1 MGLRGEGEVA
11 KEWNRSQYRYHKAER
26 MMMTS
31 SISLFWHPVNNTT
44 YSLLRDLPFRYK
56 GFIKDC
62 PSGELDKPE
71 FQKIYKQFFPFG
83 DPSTFADYVFNVF
96 DSNKNGKIEFK
107 EFIVALSVT
116 SRGNLED
123 KLQWAFQLY
132 DIDNDQ
138 TITYDEM
145 LSIVDAIY
153 KMVGTM
159 VKLPPDE
166 DTPEKRVSKIFSL
179 MDKDKDGRLT
189 FDEFKEGSM
198 KDPTIVQ
205 ALSLYDGLV

>member
-1 MGLRGEGEVA
+1 MGKSQSKLTTEELRELQECTKFDR
-11 KEWNRSQYRYHKAER
+11 KELQQW
-26 MMMTS
+26 
-31 SISLFWHPVNNTT
+31 
-44 YSLLRDLPFRYK
+44 YK

-83 DPSTFADYVFNVF
+83 DPSTFADHVFKVF
-96 DSNKNGKIEFK
+96 DANGNGKIEFK

-116 SRGNLED
+116 SRGELED
-123 KLQWAFQLY
+123 KLKWAFQLY
-132 DIDNDQ
+132 DIDDNNS
-138 TITYDEM
+138 ITFDEM

-166 DTPEKRVSKIFSL
+166 DTPEKRVTKIFSL
-179 MDKDKDGRLT
+179 MDKDKNGELT
-189 FDEFKEGSM
+189 FEEFKEGSL

>member
-1 MGLRGEGEVA
+1 MTTPSLVLF
-11 KEWNRSQYRYHKAER
+11 YHPA
-26 MMMTS
+26 T
-31 SISLFWHPVNNTT
+31 NTT
-44 YSLLRDLPFRYK
+44 YSLSLSLLRDLLFYRYK

-123 KLQWAFQLY
+123 KLQCRLPFFFLTLTWRPLHTMDY
-132 DIDNDQ
+132 TLQ
-138 TITYDEM
+138 TT
-145 LSIVDAIY
+145 A
-153 KMVGTM
+153 
-159 VKLPPDE
+159 
-166 DTPEKRVSKIFSL
+166 
-179 MDKDKDGRLT
+179 
-189 FDEFKEGSM
+189 
-198 KDPTIVQ
+198 Q
-205 ALSLYDGLV
+205 

>member
-1 MGLRGEGEVA
+1 MELG
-11 KEWNRSQYRYHKAER
+11 KITK
-26 MMMTS
+26 
-31 SISLFWHPVNNTT
+31 IIP
-44 YSLLRDLPFRYK
+44 LLRKMRFM
-56 GFIKDC
+56 
-62 PSGELDKPE
+62 PSMA
-71 FQKIYKQFFPFG
+71 Q
-83 DPSTFADYVFNVF
+83 V
-96 DSNKNGKIEFK
+96 
-107 EFIVALSVT
+107 
-116 SRGNLED
+116 
-123 KLQWAFQLY
+123 FQLY

-166 DTPEKRVSKIFSL
+166 DTPEKRVSKIFSP

-189 FDEFKEGSM
+189 FDEFKEGSV

>member
-123 KLQWAFQLY
+123 KLQCKSHFLEFELARITPRSTLY
-132 DIDNDQ
+132 RRQ
-138 TITYDEM
+138 P
-145 LSIVDAIY
+145 SG
-153 KMVGTM
+153 VG
-159 VKLPPDE
+159 K
-166 DTPEKRVSKIFSL
+166 EKSSARGPW
-179 MDKDKDGRLT
+179 MDGR
-189 FDEFKEGSM
+189 
-198 KDPTIVQ
+198 
-205 ALSLYDGLV
+205 

>member
-1 MGLRGEGEVA
+1 MGKSQSKLTTDQLKDLQQCTHFEK
-11 KEWNRSQYRYHKAER
+11 KELQQW
-26 MMMTS
+26 
-31 SISLFWHPVNNTT
+31 
-44 YSLLRDLPFRYK
+44 YK

-83 DPSTFADYVFNVF
+83 DPSTFADYVFDVF

-116 SRGNLED
+116 SRGNLDD
-123 KLQWAFQLY
+123 KLHWAFQLY
-132 DIDNDQ
+132 DIDNDEE
-138 TITYDEM
+138 ITYDEM
-145 LSIVDAIY
+145 LSIVDSIY

-179 MDKDKDGRLT
+179 MDKDKNGRLT
-189 FDEFKEGSM
+189 FDEFKEGSK

>member
-1 MGLRGEGEVA
+1 MGKSQSKLTTEELKDLQRCTRFDK
-11 KEWNRSQYRYHKAER
+11 KELQQW
-26 MMMTS
+26 
-31 SISLFWHPVNNTT
+31 
-44 YSLLRDLPFRYK
+44 YK

-96 DSNKNGKIEFK
+96 DSNKNGKIDFK

-116 SRGNLED
+116 SRGELED

-138 TITYDEM
+138 TITRNEM
-145 LSIVDAIY
+145 LKIVEAIY

-159 VKLPPDE
+159 VKLPADE
-166 DTPEKRVSKIFSL
+166 DTPEKRVSKIFRL
-179 MDKDKDGRLT
+179 MDKDEDDRLT
-189 FDEFKEGSM
+189 YDEFKEGSM

>member
-1 MGLRGEGEVA
+1 MDARLAGAATEMTETVA
-11 KEWNRSQYRYHKAER
+11 
-26 MMMTS
+26 T
-31 SISLFWHPVNNTT
+31 IT
-44 YSLLRDLPFRYK
+44 YK

-71 FQKIYKQFFPFG
+71 FKKIYKQFFPFG
-83 DPSTFADYVFNVF
+83 DPSTFADYVFDVF

-116 SRGNLED
+116 SRGTMED

-138 TITYDEM
+138 RITYDEM
-145 LSIVDAIY
+145 LSIVEAIY
-153 KMVGTM
+153 TMVGTM
-159 VKLPPDE
+159 VKLPVDE
-166 DTPEKRVSKIFSL
+166 DTPEKRVSKIFTL
-179 MDKDKDGRLT
+179 MDKDRDGSLT
-189 FDEFKEGSM
+189 FDEFKEGSL

-205 ALSLYDGLV
+205 ALNLYEGLV

>member
-1 MGLRGEGEVA
+1 MERTGIMVHDDILSNTFQRFERTIHPPETRQDQVVVHTMLQCGERKEQSNSTPVA
-11 KEWNRSQYRYHKAER
+11 ANDDDNKLTSLHK
-26 MMMTS
+26 TVTF
-31 SISLFWHPVNNTT
+31 SLANTA
-44 YSLLRDLPFRYK
+44 SLCAIYFSRYK

-123 KLQWAFQLY
+123 KLQCKCFFFLCC
-132 DIDNDQ
+132 
-138 TITYDEM
+138 
-145 LSIVDAIY
+145 LSCAPCY
-153 KMVGTM
+153 RGNTSTTTQ
-159 VKLPPDE
+159 E
-166 DTPEKRVSKIFSL
+166 
-179 MDKDKDGRLT
+179 
-189 FDEFKEGSM
+189 
-198 KDPTIVQ
+198 
-205 ALSLYDGLV
+205 